1 MALNREYLLK
11 INYKER
17 FDSTL
22 STISSELKNLMVH
35 FKKRK
40 ADLVL
45 VVTLTKTYQVS

>member
-17 FDSTL
+17 FGSTL
-22 STISSELKNLMVH
+22 STISSELKKLKVD

-40 ADLVL
+40 ADVVL